1 MFFLKMQWERCLSSW
16 FLKPINR
23 IQKWQLMFR
32 HRLLFILEEKMAAT
46 RLIPLHL
53 NKGKT
58 IAECLKER
66 TDYTENG
73 KKTNDG
79 LYISSYACDIKTADE
94 EFMLSRRVYEQ
105 CYRQIRKHEV
115 IAYQIRQSF
124 KPGEVSPELANKI
137 GYELAMRFTKGCHAF
152 TVCTHTD
159 RRHIHNHIIF
169 NSVTID
175 GRRKFRNYFNSSEVV
190 RKISDMLCMEN
201 GLSVIKTK
209 RVKEKSIANLVDIE
223 KAMREGK
230 GPGYE
235 RWAKVFNVKQ
245 MAKSLLFLQEHGIKD
260 YEELVKITESMK
272 EEIAGHKDRISVLE
286 EKLTA
291 NKELQTHII
300 NYAKSDGKDEKAK
313 VAFKKFPRGKLP
325 KMKTLRAQHE
335 ELWQQKKQAYSE
347 YWSARK
353 EAKDYLIA
361 RENIEL
367 MMGLKDAAKAKNDVS
382 KDKGEI

>member
-1 MFFLKMQWERCLSSW
+1 
-16 FLKPINR
+16 
-23 IQKWQLMFR
+23 
-32 HRLLFILEEKMAAT
+32 MAAT
-46 RLIPLHL
+46 RLIPLHK

-58 IAECLKER
+58 VAECLKER

-79 LYISSYACDIKTADE
+79 MYISTYGCDIKTADE
-94 EFMLSRRVYEQ
+94 EFMLSRRTYEQ
-105 CYRQIRKHEV
+105 CYRQLRKHEV

-124 KPGEVSPELANKI
+124 KPGEVSPELANRI
-137 GYELAMRFTKGCHAF
+137 GYELAMRFTKGRHAF

-169 NSVTID
+169 NSVSID
-175 GRRKFRNYFNSSEVV
+175 GRRKFRNHFNSTETV
-190 RKISDMLCMEN
+190 RKISDMLCLEN

-209 RVKEKSIANLVDIE
+209 TVKDKSIASLVDIE
-223 KAMREGK
+223 KAIREGK

-272 EEIAGHKDRISVLE
+272 EEIAGHKERISVLE
-286 EKLTA
+286 EKLSA

-300 NYAKSDGKDEKAK
+300 NYAKSDGRDEKAK
-313 VAFKKFPRGKLP
+313 AAFKKFPRGKLP
-325 KMKTLRAQHE
+325 KMKTLRAEHE

-353 EAKDYLIA
+353 EAKEYLIA

-367 MMGLKDAAKAKNDVS
+367 MMGLKDAAKTKNDVS

>member
-1 MFFLKMQWERCLSSW
+1 
-16 FLKPINR
+16 
-23 IQKWQLMFR
+23 
-32 HRLLFILEEKMAAT
+32 
-46 RLIPLHL
+46 
-53 NKGKT
+53 
-58 IAECLKER
+58 
-66 TDYTENG
+66 
-73 KKTNDG
+73 
-79 LYISSYACDIKTADE
+79 
-94 EFMLSRRVYEQ
+94 
-105 CYRQIRKHEV
+105 
-115 IAYQIRQSF
+115 
-124 KPGEVSPELANKI
+124 
-137 GYELAMRFTKGCHAF
+137 
-152 TVCTHTD
+152 
-159 RRHIHNHIIF
+159 
-169 NSVTID
+169 
-175 GRRKFRNYFNSSEVV
+175 
-190 RKISDMLCMEN
+190 MEN

-325 KMKTLRAQHE
+325 KMKALRAQHE

>member
-1 MFFLKMQWERCLSSW
+1 
-16 FLKPINR
+16 
-23 IQKWQLMFR
+23 
-32 HRLLFILEEKMAAT
+32 MAAT
-46 RLIPLHL
+46 RLIPLHR

-58 IAECLKER
+58 VAECLKER
-66 TDYTENG
+66 TDYTEN
-73 KKTNDG
+73 KDKTNDG
-79 LYISSYACDIKTADE
+79 LYISSYACDVKTADE
-94 EFMLSRRVYEQ
+94 EFMLSRRTYEQ
-105 CYRQIRKHEV
+105 CYRQLRKNDV

-137 GYELAMRFTKGCHAF
+137 GYELAMRFTKGYHAF

-159 RRHIHNHIIF
+159 KRHIHNHIIF

-175 GRRKFRNYFNSSEVV
+175 GRRKFNDYSFSAMTV
-190 RKISDMLCMEN
+190 RKISDLLCMEN
-201 GLSVIKTK
+201 GLSVIRLKTVND
-209 RVKEKSIANLVDIE
+209 RSIVNLVDVE

-260 YEELVKITESMK
+260 YEGLVKITEIMK
-272 EEIAGHKDRISVLE
+272 DEIAEHKERISALE

-300 NYAKSDGKDEKAK
+300 NYAKSEGRDENAKA
-313 VAFKKFPRGKLP
+313 AFKKFPKGKLP
-325 KMKTLRAQHE
+325 KMKTLRAEHE

-353 EAKDYLIA
+353 EAKEYLIA

-367 MMGLKDAAKAKNDVS
+367 MMGLKDASATRSQPQAVL
-382 KDKGEI
+382 